1 MERIFDLDMQF
12 VVDACILAFNM
23 FLLFL
28 IGSYLLYNPVRAF
41 LEKRKNMIKE
51 NIEKA
56 ETDKEE
62 AAKLKSEYEKKLKE
76 IDKEAEVILS
86 DARKKALLR
95 ENQIIAEAKEEAEKI
110 TARAHNE
117 AELEKKAVQDDVKK
131 EIINV
136 ASVLAGKVVS
146 ASIDTNVQDYLVEE
160 TLNEMGDSTWRS

>member
-62 AAKLKSEYEKKLKE
+62 AAKLKAEYEKKLKE

-160 TLNEMGDSTWRS
+160 TLNEMGDST

>member
-62 AAKLKSEYEKKLKE
+62 AAKLKAEYEKKLKE